1 MTRADI
7 VIVGGGIAGAG
18 LAARVS
24 EFADV
29 VLLEGEDSPGYHATG
44 RSAAMYVVN
53 YGSDVVRALNRASG
67 PALDAAGVL
76 TPRGVLIVAEE
87 RERHL
92 LDAYLAE
99 PEVEH
104 VGRARALEMV
114 PILKAE
120 RLADA
125 VLETSARDIDVDLL
139 FQGYLKTA
147 RANGARLVT
156 RARVTGM
163 RRASDWIVETAAGEF
178 SAPVVVNAAGAW
190 ADSVAAMAGVAPL
203 GIQPFRRSVARLPAP
218 GGHDVRGWPMLLN
231 APETWYAK
239 PDAGKWLV
247 SPAEEDP
254 VEAMDAWADDM
265 VLAEGIARYQEFVTE
280 EVVRIE
286 GSWAGLRSFAP
297 DRTPVVGF
305 DPAVEGFFWLA
316 GQGGYG
322 VQTSPAMSA
331 LAAALIGRGMPELDG
346 WVVDGLSPARFS

>member
-7 VIVGGGIAGAG
+7 IIIGGGIAGAS
-18 LAARVS
+18 LAAKAS
-24 EFADV
+24 GFADV
-29 VLLEGEDSPGYHATG
+29 VLLEGEETPGYHSTG

-67 PALDAAGVL
+67 PALEAAGVL
-76 TPRGVLIVAEE
+76 SPRGVLIVADESE
-87 RERHL
+87 RPL
-92 LDAYLAE
+92 LDGYLAE
-99 PEVEH
+99 PEVDH
-104 VGRARALEMV
+104 IGRDAALEMV
-114 PILKAE
+114 PILRAE
-120 RLADA
+120 KLADA

-147 RANGARLVT
+147 RGNGARIVT
-156 RARVTGM
+156 GARVTGL
-163 RRASDWIVETAAGEF
+163 RRAGGWVVETPTGEF
-178 SAPVVVNAAGAW
+178 SAPLVVNAAGAW
-190 ADSVAAMAGVAPL
+190 ADDVAKMAGVRAL
-203 GIQPFRRSVARLPAP
+203 GIQPYRRSVARLPAP
-218 GGHDVRGWPMLLN
+218 GGRDVRNWPMLLN

-254 VEAMDAWADDM
+254 VEPMDAWADDM

-280 EVVRIE
+280 EVTRIE

-305 DPAVEGFFWLA
+305 DPAADGFFWLA

-322 VQTSPAMSA
+322 VQTSPAMSD
-331 LAAALIGRGMPELDG
+331 LAAALIDGRSPELSP